1 MLLEELDETRRL
13 WNNRFVRKSWN
24 AECPEG
30 RPDVLFYT
38 PSLVWE
44 RDCRSPFVEADVNL
58 ALPYC
63 EAPELFGSS
72 DNVVDFT
79 ALIMNEGNIAMAR
92 TPH

>member
-1 MLLEELDETRRL
+1 M
-13 WNNRFVRKSWN
+13 
-24 AECPEG
+24 
-30 RPDVLFYT
+30 
-38 PSLVWE
+38 
-44 RDCRSPFVEADVNL
+44 NL

-79 ALIMNEGNIAMAR
+79 ALIMNERNIAMAR